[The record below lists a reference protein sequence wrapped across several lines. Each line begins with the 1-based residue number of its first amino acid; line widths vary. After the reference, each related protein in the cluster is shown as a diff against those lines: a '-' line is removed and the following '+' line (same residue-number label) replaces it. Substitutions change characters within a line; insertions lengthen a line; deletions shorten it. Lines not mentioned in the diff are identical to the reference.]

1 MGGAV
6 ATKTRHI
13 DPITLEVVQNA
24 LGSIV
29 DEMALTIMRTAYSG
43 VVRDALDY
51 STALCDRKGEMIA
64 QGLTIVSHLG
74 SFPSAVRSILSK
86 YEGRLY
92 QEDTFIMNDPYGSG
106 GIHLPDIYVIKPI
119 FVDGELEAFSCV
131 VAHHT
136 DVGGIVPGGNA
147 THSTEIYQEGINIP
161 TLKLYERGEPNE
173 AIFEILAKNVRVP
186 VKVLGDLRA
195 EITGTVIGERGYIQL
210 SRRYGAR
217 VLRDYSDELLDM
229 SERLTREDIKNLPNG
244 EYEHTSYVEGDDM
257 LSEPVVI
264 HVKVIIRDDSIHLD
278 FTGSSPMVKAGI
290 NCPLVFTRSVAVGA
304 VRAILDP
311 SIPNA
316 AGYFRAITLF
326 APEGSVVN
334 SVLPAPCGARG
345 ITGFRIVD
353 CVLGALANAVPERVP
368 ADGEGGNTLI
378 SIGGYTSGLEPFV
391 SVEIVAGS
399 RGGAPW
405 GDGNEGVPHPMANMA
420 NTPVEMIEVEL
431 PIHVEEYAIVRDTGG
446 AGLHR
451 GAMALARQVRI
462 LSDDAAL
469 EIRSDKRRHLP
480 FGLQGGK
487 RGTPSLNVLNPGSHD
502 EAILPTLASA
512 RLKRGD
518 VVRHVT
524 AGGGGWGDALLRD
537 PELVRRDVVNERLT
551 PAHAESEYGVKI
563 DPDTLGVDHGAT
575 EALRKSMR
583 DRAI

>member
-1 MGGAV
+1 M
-6 ATKTRHI
+6 ATRTRQI

-51 STALCDRKGEMIA
+51 STALCDSTGEMIA

-74 SFPSAVRSILSK
+74 SFSSAVGSILTK
-86 YEGRLY
+86 YADRLY
-92 QEDTFIMNDPYGSG
+92 PEDMFIMNDPYGSG

-119 FVDGELEAFSCV
+119 FIDGALEAFSCV

-147 THSTEIYQEGINIP
+147 THSTEIYQEGINLP
-161 TLKLYERGEPNE
+161 TLKLYERGEPNQ
-173 AIFEILAKNVRVP
+173 AIFEIIAKNVRVP
-186 VKVLGDLRA
+186 IKVLGDLRA
-195 EITGTVIGERGYIQL
+195 EITGAVIGERGYVQL
-210 SRRYGAR
+210 CRRYGAKSIR
-217 VLRDYSDELLDM
+217 EYSDELLDA
-229 SERLTREDIKNLPNG
+229 SEKLTRDDIRHLPNG
-244 EYEHTSYVEGDDM
+244 TYEHTSYVEGDDM

-264 HVKVIIRDDSIHLD
+264 HVKVIIGDDNIHLD

-290 NCPLVFTRSVAVGA
+290 NCPLVFTRSVATGA

-326 APEGSVVN
+326 APEGTIVN

-378 SIGGYTSGLEPFV
+378 SIGGYDANAEPFV

-399 RGGAPW
+399 RGGARW
-405 GDGNEGVPHPMANMA
+405 GDGREGVPHPMANMA
-420 NTPVEMIEVEL
+420 NTPIEMIEVEL
-431 PIHVEEYAIVRDTGG
+431 PIHVEEYGMVPDTGG
-446 AGLHR
+446 AGLYR
-451 GAMALARQVRI
+451 GAMALVRQVRV
-462 LSDDAAL
+462 LADDAAL

-480 FGLQGGK
+480 FGLNGGK
-487 RGTPSLNVLNPGSHD
+487 VGSPSLNVLNPGTP
-502 EAILPTLASA
+502 AQTVLPTLASA
-512 RLKRGD
+512 RLRRND

-524 AGGGGWGDALLRD
+524 AGGGGWGDPLDRD
-537 PELVRRDVVNERLT
+537 PELVRQDVKNERLT
-551 PAHAESEYGVKI
+551 PAHAEREYGVTI
-563 DPDTLGVDHGAT
+563 HPDTFEVDHKATQILRERKRAGAV
-575 EALRKSMR
+575 
-583 DRAI
+583 